1 MTGHLLK
8 YFHFGLMFQKEMR
21 EVKWYEKNCADS
33 EYNIIDIY
41 VNRM

>member
-21 EVKWYEKNCADS
+21 EVEWYEKSSADI
-33 EYNIIDIY
+33 EYIIIDAFF
-41 VNRM
+41 NGM